1 MSYHKPGQ
9 KPPLELTTSV
19 DATTRDG
26 DEVDEMDLNANGG
39 YVSFVIFPRHE
50 DERVS
55 GKSRVDVGE
64 FPELYQVSFEVFE
77 RILAR
82 EDARESGGTFR
93 NVKEGTERA

>member
-1 MSYHKPGQ
+1 M
-9 KPPLELTTSV
+9 
-19 DATTRDG
+19 
-26 DEVDEMDLNANGG
+26 
-39 YVSFVIFPRHE
+39 IFPRHE

-82 EDARESGGTFR
+82 EDARGKAEELLETLKR
-93 NVKEGTERA
+93 AQKEPKMSAKKKLISWRTYVPR

>member
-1 MSYHKPGQ
+1 
-9 KPPLELTTSV
+9 
-19 DATTRDG
+19 
-26 DEVDEMDLNANGG
+26 
-39 YVSFVIFPRHE
+39 
-50 DERVS
+50 
-55 GKSRVDVGE
+55 VDVGE